1 MAITLTPV
9 ATDRSYKSY
18 NITCLDTD
26 TTTTVNHGFA
36 AQPDFGVIQS
46 TGSFAT
52 TAQSSWG
59 LSIGPTTITV
69 TKQSATGS
77 GGTTPGTTVV
87 ARLYLESPHSI
98 LSPIG
103 QPSVV

>member
-18 NITCLDTD
+18 NITALDAD
-26 TTTTVNHGFA
+26 TTTTVLHGFA
-36 AQPDFGVIQS
+36 AQPDFGVIQP
-46 TGSFAT
+46 TGTFAT
-52 TAQSSWG
+52 TALATWG
-59 LSIGPTTITV
+59 LSIGSTSIVV
-69 TKQSATGS
+69 TKQGAAGS
-77 GGTTPGTTVV
+77 GGASPGTTVI

-103 QPSVV
+103 QPGLA